1 MKKRFKKNKTKI
13 GLILMATSLAF
24 ISFWEVAGRENLAY
38 QKVFVVSSEL
48 ERGDIVTADMF
59 KVQKVDMNADI
70 ANLVTNA
77 NDIVNMQAVSYVP
90 ANTPLV
96 HEYFKES
103 ELVLGTDEYVFKIPD
118 KWIVSYPSSLRR
130 GDVAYLYPL
139 DSEAKNSELDYDFD
153 KPKEVEPIK
162 VRIAFV
168 KDSSNKEVRTV
179 GDERLDATSN
189 ISSLE
194 IATDVKTFN
203 VINEYVNE
211 GKSFVIYY

>member
-1 MKKRFKKNKTKI
+1 MKKKLKKNKMKI
-13 GLILMATSLAF
+13 GLILMVTSLAF

-38 QKVFVVSSEL
+38 QKVFVVESEL
-48 ERGDIVTADMF
+48 ERGDVVTADMF

-70 ANLVTNA
+70 ANLVTNV
-77 NDIVNMQAVSYVP
+77 NEITNMQAVSYIP

-96 HEYFKES
+96 YEYFKES
-103 ELVLGTDEYVFKIPD
+103 ELVLGEDEYVFKIPD

-139 DSEAKNSELDYDFD
+139 DAKVEYSELDYNYDV
-153 KPKEVEPIK
+153 PKEIVPIQ

-194 IATDVKTFN
+194 IATTKETFTQ
-203 VINEYVNE
+203 INEYIND